1 MEVAQNPDQ
10 YQNFKAFNQNTI
22 IDYVISLPV
31 LQPILKEVD
40 PAALVAEEIGD
51 GNLNMV
57 FRVSSR
63 THKNQSVIVKQALPY
78 LRLVGESWP
87 LTLDRARIEAEAT
100 MVYSKIIPERVPQLY
115 RYDPD
120 LCLTVMEDLKEHLI
134 LRKGLIAGK
143 VYPAIGQHLGR
154 FLAHTLFYT
163 SDFYLT
169 PADKKARVKQFINP
183 ELCKITED
191 LIFDEPYRAG
201 VANNQWN
208 SLIEPQ
214 VAQLQSAEN
223 RGVKIGVFKLRQ
235 SFMMHAEALI
245 HGDLHTGSVM
255 VTESDT
261 RVIDPEFAFYGPM
274 GFDIGAIIANL
285 LLNYC
290 SQPYHLREAKACRTY
305 QAYLKA
311 TIYTVW
317 DTFLQEW
324 DNLWAA
330 HIKPEWQSGH
340 EVFKTHLAQETLGF
354 AGCKMVR
361 RVVGLAH
368 VADLESIADLQ
379 ERAQAE
385 TQALQMGQAL
395 ISNCYQ
401 LPHYSDFGKALEQV
415 IALSQV

>member
-255 VTESDT
+255 VTETDT

>member
-255 VTESDT
+255 VTETDT

-379 ERAQAE
+379 ERALAE